1 MSARPRRARAPRPAR
16 RGVRTRRALPLSAA
30 AQAALIDNLPVT
42 LHRTLLRSGGM
53 WFSDAVEALT
63 GFAALRF
70 AARDGTQFYVQ
81 RVHPDDRGAF
91 VAAFADIRAGRAGAV
106 DYRWLHADGR
116 YRWFNSRSVLVRDAR
131 GLPHEVV
138 GSTVDVTP
146 RKLAEAE
153 LRDSELRHRLVSRA
167 TNDAIWDW
175 CCTTGTTQW
184 NEGVQSLFGY
194 AADDVT
200 PTYEWWAER
209 IHAEDRGRVLG
220 GIEAVVDG
228 GGHAWREEYRFRC
241 RDGSWAAVEDRG
253 YVVRDERGTA
263 ARMIGAMTD
272 VTMRR
277 SAETALR
284 HSEQRFRTMIEKA
297 SDLIAV
303 LSLDGTVRYASPSHL
318 RLLGHA
324 PEALVGQ
331 DVMRFLHPDDVA
343 MITTRFADLEAVR
356 DTPAT
361 YRFRHADGSWR
372 VLESHHT
379 DLSADPD
386 IGGLVVNSRDVTDRV
401 RAEQELQRAKEAAE
415 AASRVKSAF
424 VANMSHEI
432 RTPLNGILG
441 MAGWAL
447 DTPLSAEQRECVE
460 TIRDS
465 GEWLLTLVN
474 DVLDFSKIEAGKVA
488 LDPAPFSVRGL
499 AGDVVRLLQPRAQ
512 AKQLGLELAVDAALP
527 DALHGD
533 AGRVR
538 QVLLNLVGNAVKFT
552 ERGGVAVQLRAAEV
566 TDAAVA
572 LQVRVADTGIG
583 IPLAQQAAIFAPF
596 EQADASTTRRYGGTG
611 LGLAI
616 ARQLV
621 AMMDGRLTVE
631 SAEGRGS
638 TFELQLR
645 LARAA
650 GLPRARA
657 AAAPL
662 ARPARALRVL
672 LAEDNA
678 VNQRLALRLLEQ
690 AGHRVTVVATGAA
703 ACEAVAR
710 APFDVVLMDV
720 QMPEMDGFAATARIR
735 AGEAAGAPR
744 LPIIAMTAHAMTGDR
759 ERCLAAGMDG
769 YVSKPIAV
777 AQLYDAIVA
786 VVGEAPPLD

>member
-1 MSARPRRARAPRPAR
+1 VSARPRRARAPRSGRRVARAR
-16 RGVRTRRALPLSAA
+16 RALLPLSAA

-42 LHRTLLRSGGM
+42 LHRTLLTSSSM
-53 WFSDAVEALT
+53 WFSDAVEGLT
-63 GFAALRF
+63 GFVAARF
-70 AARDGTQFYVQ
+70 AARDGTAFYVN
-81 RVHPDDRGAF
+81 RVHPDDR
-91 VAAFADIRAGRAGAV
+91 AAFLAAFEDIRAGRASAA

-116 YRWFNSRSVLVRDAR
+116 YRWFNSRSTLVRDAR
-131 GLPHEVV
+131 GTPHEVV

-175 CCTTGTTQW
+175 CCTTGTTRW
-184 NEGVQSLFGY
+184 TDGVYALFGY
-194 AADDVT
+194 APGDVT
-200 PTYEWWAER
+200 TSFEWWAER
-209 IHAEDRGRVLG
+209 IHVEDRARILAS
-220 GIEAVVDG
+220 IDAVVHG
-228 GGHAWREEYRFRC
+228 GGHAWRDEYRFRC

-253 YVVRDERGTA
+253 YVVRDA
-263 ARMIGAMTD
+263 AGAPLRMIGAMTD
-272 VTMRR
+272 ITMRR
-277 SAETALR
+277 TAETALR
-284 HSEQRFRTMIEKA
+284 QSEQRFRTMIEKG

-303 LSLDGTVRYASPSHL
+303 LSLDGTVRYASPSHHH
-318 RLLGHA
+318 LLGHA
-324 PEALVGQ
+324 PEALIGQ
-331 DVMRFLHPDDVA
+331 PVIAFLHPDDVE
-343 MITTRFADLEAVR
+343 MIAARFADLDAVR

-379 DLSADPD
+379 DLSADPG

-488 LDPAPFSVRGL
+488 LDPAPFAPRALG
-499 AGDVVRLLQPRAQ
+499 ADVVRLLQPRAQ
-512 AKQLGLELAVDAALP
+512 AKQLTLELVVDAAVP
-527 DALHGD
+527 AALHGD
-533 AGRVR
+533 AGRLR

-552 ERGGVAVQLRAAEV
+552 ERGGVRVHVRALEL
-566 TDAAVA
+566 TAADVA
-572 LQVRVADTGIG
+572 LHVSVRDTGIG
-583 IPLAQQAAIFAPF
+583 IAPAQQAAIFAPF

-616 ARQLV
+616 ARQLTT
-621 AMMDGRLTVE
+621 MMDGRLAVE
-631 SAEGRGS
+631 SAVGTGS
-638 TFELQLR
+638 TFHLHLR
-645 LARAA
+645 M
-650 GLPRARA
+650 ARA
-657 AAAPL
+657 AAAPA
-662 ARPARALRVL
+662 ARPASAPVARAPRALRVL

-690 AGHRVTVVATGAA
+690 AGHCVTVVDTGAA
-703 ACEAVAR
+703 ACAAL
-710 APFDVVLMDV
+710 AAAGFDVVLMDV
-720 QMPEMDGFAATARIR
+720 QMPEMDGFTATAHIR
-735 AGEAAGAPR
+735 ARELAGAAPR
-744 LPIIAMTAHAMTGDR
+744 VPIIAMTAHAMTGDR

-777 AQLYDAIVA
+777 AQLHDAIAA
-786 VVGEAPPLD
+786 VLRAD